1 MLNTLKK
8 IAIFIF
14 DLIDKFVHQR
24 NILKCIKKEKL
35 IINTFIDIGAHKG
48 KYTDLFTNNFNIKN
62 VYMFEPQLTLFKYIK
77 KKYKSLKIIDIFN
90 YGISNKNEKK
100 IFNINKHDLTSSI
113 KKLNPKNSYLNYK
126 SKLFSTN
133 LKGMIER
140 KTIIKT
146 IKLKSFFL
154 RKNIKKVDLI
164 KIDTEGHELEVL
176 LWLEKKIILVKA
188 FLIEFHD
195 NQTYLNYDNKKIE
208 KILKKNNFKLRKR
221 VKFPFTTWEDRLYVR
236 KN

>member
-140 KTIIKT
+140 KTIIK
-146 IKLKSFFL
+146 
-154 RKNIKKVDLI
+154 R
-164 KIDTEGHELEVL
+164 
-176 LWLEKKIILVKA
+176 
-188 FLIEFHD
+188 
-195 NQTYLNYDNKKIE
+195 KIE
-208 KILKKNNFKLRKR
+208 NINPPKNSFN
-221 VKFPFTTWEDRLYVR
+221 D
-236 KN
+236 